1 MYSLKIWQTYYNVRD
16 LIAQLN
22 EFFFFLLKVSTDETV
37 MGQVIELTVEKV
49 LELIESAYPN
59 PVTVVDVAK

>member
-1 MYSLKIWQTYYNVRD
+1 MS
-16 LIAQLN
+16 
-22 EFFFFLLKVSTDETV
+22 FSFFLLKVSTDETV

>member
-1 MYSLKIWQTYYNVRD
+1 
-16 LIAQLN
+16 
-22 EFFFFLLKVSTDETV
+22 LKVSVDETV

-59 PVTVVDVAK
+59 PVTVIDIAK